1 MVRQWGCLFFFS
13 WVSLASAGS
22 PWTDIQNLWGR
33 AGLESGKGLL
43 LTFPRSDLNVM
54 IDGVPLDPAMGLT
67 SQLFFTPREKG
78 TQIQG
83 EFVVLD
89 QEMGRVEARLLQQ
102 GFTLNEAGSFLEGET
117 PAVKRI
123 VFTAQGNGFGL
134 SQKLKTIL
142 NGTGTPL
149 GPPEK
154 TTAEA
159 SDDDWSL
166 EQSEFGQKGITQGKA
181 LKLNF
186 PDVFSGAA
194 DDFDSSVLIFQPN
207 GDQLMVV
214 GKLLVLPAQA
224 ADVLKILARK
234 KIIVT
239 SLSTEGP
246 PAAPV
251 VRLRLWGSGSP
262 QELIPVL
269 KKALSKME
277 SAPASNEPEEN
288 LLTGGF

>member
-1 MVRQWGCLFFFS
+1 MIRQWGCLFFFS
-13 WVSLASAGS
+13 WVSLAFAGS
-22 PWTDIQNLWGR
+22 PWADIENLWGR

-43 LTFPRSDLNVM
+43 LTFPRFDLNVM

-67 SQLFFTPREKG
+67 SQILFMPQEKG
-78 TQIQG
+78 VRIQG

-102 GFTLNEAGSFLEGET
+102 GFTLTEAGSFLEGET

-149 GPPEK
+149 DRPEK

-186 PDVFSGAA
+186 PAASSGVS

-239 SLSTEGP
+239 SLSTESP

-251 VRLRLWGSGSP
+251 TRLRFWGSGSP
-262 QELIPVL
+262 QELMPVL
-269 KKALSKME
+269 KKALLKIGIL
-277 SAPASNEPEEN
+277 AASGEAGSD
-288 LLTGGF
+288 LLNAGF